1 MSYINERWNR
11 ARQLKIAIKLFLL
24 LCLLRVVLAPRVSF
38 RTTSEPLAAPQ
49 CTIRSD
55 DYDYM
60 RERIL
65 HWNATTITRGAEGRE
80 GQPAKRVE
88 VERKHL

>member
-11 ARQLKIAIKLFLL
+11 ARQLKIAIKLSLL

-38 RTTSEPLAAPQ
+38 RTTSKPLAAPQ

-60 RERIL
+60 RENSTL
-65 HWNATTITRGAEGRE
+65 ECHDNYQGG
-80 GQPAKRVE
+80 
-88 VERKHL
+88 